1 MSNFIIRTQIE
12 LQNFS
17 RAMAD
22 ALAGAVEHVRR
33 EDGQDLVEY
42 GGLLILVA
50 AIIAALFAAGIVGD
64 FTKYVKPA
72 VDSIFTG
79 NAW

>member
-12 LQNFS
+12 LQNLS
-17 RAMAD
+17 RAMAT
-22 ALAGAVEHVRR
+22 AMVGAVQRVRS

-50 AIIAALFAAGIVGD
+50 AIIAALFAAGIVND
-64 FTKYVKPA
+64 FGKYVKPA

-79 NAW
+79 KPS

>member
-12 LQNFS
+12 LQNLT
-17 RAMAD
+17 RAVTAAMV
-22 ALAGAVEHVRR
+22 GVRR

-50 AIIAALFAAGIVGD
+50 AIIAALLTAGIVDD
-64 FTKYVKPA
+64 FGKYVSPA
-72 VDSIFTG
+72 VSKIFTG
-79 NAW
+79 K